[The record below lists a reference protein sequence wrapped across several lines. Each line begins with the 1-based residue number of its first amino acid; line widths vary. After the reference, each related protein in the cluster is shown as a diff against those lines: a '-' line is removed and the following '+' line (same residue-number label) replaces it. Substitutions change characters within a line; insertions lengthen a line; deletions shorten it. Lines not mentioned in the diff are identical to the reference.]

1 MERYNM
7 TRKQYLQDLE
17 NSVAYGIFTC
27 AIKEYLNENSHNS
40 KKLRTCNAVVYSTDN
55 YYLLKSY
62 NTFIAAIEKNT
73 NKIADVLRGEYHFT
87 RTSAQHISKFI
98 YDYHPFPQNI
108 DRYTYIYRKI

>member
-27 AIKEYLNENSHNS
+27 AKEEFRNETYHASTR
-40 KKLRTCNAVVYSTDN
+40 LRTCKAVVYSTEN

-62 NTFIAAIEKNT
+62 DTFIAAIEKHTNT
-73 NKIADVLRGEYHFT
+73 IVDVLRGEYCYT
-87 RTSAQHISKFI
+87 ATSAQHISKFI
-98 YDYHPFPQNI
+98 HDYTPYPWNNK
-108 DRYTYIYRKI
+108 RYTYRDI